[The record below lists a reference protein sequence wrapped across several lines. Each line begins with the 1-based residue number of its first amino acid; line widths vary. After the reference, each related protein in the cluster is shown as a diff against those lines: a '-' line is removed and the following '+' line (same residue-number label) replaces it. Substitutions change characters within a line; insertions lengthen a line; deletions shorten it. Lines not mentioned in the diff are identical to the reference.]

1 MTPHEKNQRPQK
13 INPVFFSPHLILQMI
28 PFDQRSRQSGRRRRR
43 HRSYIH
49 VT

>member
-1 MTPHEKNQRPQK
+1 MTPHEKKPKASKNQSG
-13 INPVFFSPHLILQMI
+13 IFSPHLILQMI
-28 PFDQRSRQSGRRRRR
+28 PFDQRSRHSRRRRHR